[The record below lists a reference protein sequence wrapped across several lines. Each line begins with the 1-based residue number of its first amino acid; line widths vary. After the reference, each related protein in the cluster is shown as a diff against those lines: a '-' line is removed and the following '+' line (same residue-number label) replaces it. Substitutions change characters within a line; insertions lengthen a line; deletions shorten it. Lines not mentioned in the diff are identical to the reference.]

1 VKTEI
6 ETQRQLTLSPITARA
21 RLITYAYKTTLA
33 VALLGLLQASAQ
45 ESTTADLAQLK
56 SLDLEQLLEVKVDTV
71 YAASKYEQ
79 KTTQAPASVS
89 IVTQGDIKR
98 YGYRT
103 LAEVLQ
109 SLPGLYVSYDRNY
122 AFLGTR
128 GVSLGDFNSR
138 MLLLIDGHRIN
149 NNLTDGAA
157 IGTDFLLDVD
167 LIDRVEVIRGPGSVL
182 YGNNAFFGV
191 INVITRKG
199 KQIDGVEAS
208 GEYGTFNTYKFRG
221 SVGKSYDNGFEFL
234 VSGTYYD
241 SAGADEL
248 FYPEFNTP
256 AQNNGRAED
265 MDGDS
270 SGSFFGSVKFKDFTL
285 QGGYISREKVNPT
298 AQYFTTFNDPRL
310 TTVDERSYADLKF
323 AHEYEGVVDVTAHAY
338 FDQNNYQIA
347 YPVGVPPATSLFNE
361 EQEGAWWGAELQ
373 LSKRLWEKH
382 IITAGAEYR
391 DDYEQ
396 SKRVFGQGATYT
408 DIHASRQSYGVF
420 AQGDFAVRT
429 NLHFTGGVRYDQ
441 YGDFDP
447 TFNPRLALIYDIFQK
462 STLKAIYGSAFRS
475 PNFLELSDP
484 RFQNIQPE
492 EITSYELVYEQ
503 GIGDHLRS
511 SVAGFYNEM
520 NDLIVFQSGS
530 FANLDAESRG
540 TEVSLEGNWA
550 SGIRGRASYTFQHVE
565 NQSTGDGFTDSP
577 VHMFKFNFSMPLV
590 KEKLFASLEY
600 QYMTSRETVFTSAS
614 GATVE
619 GVDTDGFGVLNFTL
633 FSQNLLKNLEASA
646 SVYNLLGESY
656 ADPSTR
662 FHLQDQLPRDGRS
675 FRIKLSYRF

>member
-1 VKTEI
+1 MKTET
-6 ETQRQLTLSPITARA
+6 ELKKHASPQTVRA
-21 RLITYAYKTTLA
+21 RRCKHAWTTALA
-33 VALLGLLQASAQ
+33 VGLFGFLQAGAQ
-45 ESTTADLAQLK
+45 ESTTADLTQLK
-56 SLDLEQLLEVKVDTV
+56 SLDLEQLFEVKVDTV

-109 SLPGLYVSYDRNY
+109 SLPGLYVSHDRNY
-122 AFLGTR
+122 GFLGTR

-167 LIDRVEVIRGPGSVL
+167 LIDRVEVIRGPGSAL

-199 KQIDGVEAS
+199 IQVDGVEAS
-208 GEYGTFNTYKFRG
+208 GEYGSFGTYKFRG
-221 SVGKSYDNGFEFL
+221 TVGKSFDNGFEFL

-241 SAGADEL
+241 SDGVDEL
-248 FYPEFNTP
+248 FYEEYNTP
-256 AQNNGRAED
+256 AQSNGRAED
-265 MDGDS
+265 MDGDG

-285 QGGYISREKVNPT
+285 QGGYVSREKVNPT

-323 AHEYEGVVDVTAHAY
+323 AHDYPGVVDVTAHVY
-338 FDQNNYQIA
+338 FDQNNYEIG
-347 YPVGVPPATSLFNE
+347 YPVGGPPASSLFNE

-391 DDYEQ
+391 DDYQ
-396 SKRVFGQGATYT
+396 QGKRVFDQNATYT
-408 DIHASRQSYGVF
+408 DIEASRRSYGVF
-420 AQGDFAVRT
+420 AQADFAVRT

-447 TFNPRLALIYDIFQK
+447 TFNPRLALIYDLFQK
-462 STLKAIYGSAFRS
+462 STLKGIYGSAFRS

-503 GIGDHLRS
+503 GIGNHLRS
-511 SVAGFYNEM
+511 SIAGFYNDM
-520 NDLIVFQSGS
+520 DDLIVFQSGS
-530 FANLDAESRG
+530 FANLDAESQG

-565 NQSTGDGFTDSP
+565 NEFTGNGFTDSP
-577 VHMFKFNFSMPLV
+577 LHMFKFNLSVPLV

-614 GATVE
+614 GATIA
-619 GVDTDGFGVLNFTL
+619 GVDTDGFGILNFTL